1 MDKNV
6 NHIVFR
12 QYISFRLNWHEICLT
27 FVIPKRERYTTKIWE
42 VLIMKS
48 KFAIGITVLLLAV
61 GVIGCSYNLNVEN
74 RTSRT
79 LDIYVD
85 SYFEGS
91 VAGGNSLF
99 IRNIFHGEHLI
110 EAIDAKGVVVA
121 DDIIYL
127 DEDTTWVISENGR
140 RR

>member
-1 MDKNV
+1 
-6 NHIVFR
+6 
-12 QYISFRLNWHEICLT
+12 
-27 FVIPKRERYTTKIWE
+27 
-42 VLIMKS
+42 MKS
-48 KFAIGITVLLLAV
+48 KSTIGIIVLLLAV
-61 GVIGCSYNLNVEN
+61 GIIGCRYDLNVEN

-99 IRNIFHGEHLI
+99 IRDLPQGEHLI
-110 EAIDAKGVVVA
+110 EAIDAHGVVFA

-127 DEDTTWVISENGR
+127 DEDTTWVIYEHGQR
-140 RR
+140 R